1 MTCSNCGKDD
11 CLGYDD
17 CSRSALQAECAE
29 LRAWQEAVAEGTG
42 YINRPEGQGGYAVAD
57 PDTIVAAFK
66 EHEREAD
73 HLRDQVTLAQRALGK
88 GGDDEQW
95 RPGETAVAALCRH
108 YEELQFIKAEYAKT
122 NASDL
127 TRDALAMQNAVL
139 KAKIETLREALQQV
153 IVDINDPHPRNGTLS
168 GFMGSLRA
176 TQHMVAGVLEETG

>member
-17 CSRSALQAECAE
+17 CSRSALQAEVE
-29 LRAWQEAVAEGTG
+29 TLRAAQA
-42 YINRPEGQGGYAVAD
+42 
-57 PDTIVAAFK
+57 
-66 EHEREAD
+66 
-73 HLRDQVTLAQRALGK
+73 QVTLAQRTLGN

-108 YEELQFIKAEYAKT
+108 YEELQFIKAEYEKA
-122 NASDL
+122 NASEL

-153 IVDINDPHPRNGTLS
+153 IVDINDPHPRNGTLV
-168 GFMGSLRA
+168 GVTNSLRA
-176 TQHMVAGVLEETG
+176 TQNMVAGVLEETE